1 MRYILILLLLANT
14 GRIVAQQDSLYQ
26 QLQNSSGVQRVDV
39 LIDIARSFQVGAAD
53 SVYKYGALA
62 YREAQQL
69 NYNNGQV
76 KALLNLGLAKRM
88 ISQYDSS
95 LVYFNTGLGQCD
107 SVDTPD
113 LVAELHMGIGGAYYY
128 KSMPD
133 VALTYFTRA
142 AEGFEKLKLEER
154 LTSAYS
160 NLGIVMNAIGQDEKA
175 LDYYRK
181 ALAYAVKHNLLNVEL
196 PTLINIAVYYDNL
209 EKNDSA
215 FYYANRCY
223 EVSKQQNLKYAM
235 ARALMILPGIYS
247 RMELYRQAL
256 VSAKEGKELF
266 EEMGD
271 SGRLLSMTYEE
282 AVAYAGLRQH
292 NKALEM
298 CKQLIEALDD
308 RQSLKEKVFLL
319 ASQVS
324 SALGDHEQALVYH
337 EAFFEVYKNA
347 SIEKQKEQLTELEL
361 KYDTDRKSRE
371 IQQLAD
377 QARIQEL
384 TIQRQSITIIGGV
397 VVFVAIIFMSFLY
410 WRQKNLQKNIR
421 LIRLENNLL
430 RNQMNPHFIFN
441 ALSAIQKFV
450 VKGDAMQGASFIS
463 RFASLMRRY
472 LQQSRQET
480 ISLSE
485 EVETLTNYLDV
496 QKLRFNNLR
505 YEIIVDERINP
516 DATYIPPLMAQP
528 FIENALEHGVAG
540 KVDGKV
546 EISFEK
552 QGCNLV
558 VTMRDNGEGLRSDKG
573 ADHVSMATR
582 ITIERLEQMGASADD
597 LKVRNVIE
605 DGNIQGVEVSLVLRN
620 CIAG

>member
-1 MRYILILLLLANT
+1 MRYILILLSLACT
-14 GRIVAQQDSLYQ
+14 EHLIAQQDSLYQ
-26 QLQNSSGVQRVDV
+26 KLYSSSGVQRVDV
-39 LIDIARSFQVGAAD
+39 LTDIARSFQVGAAD
-53 SVYKYGALA
+53 SVFKYGALA

-95 LVYFNTGLGQCD
+95 LVYFNKALSQCD

-128 KSMPD
+128 KGMPD

-142 AEGFEKLKLEER
+142 AEGFEKLNLEER

-160 NLGIVMNAIGQDEKA
+160 NLGIVMNAVGQGEKA
-175 LDYYRK
+175 LEYYRK
-181 ALAYAVKHNLLNVEL
+181 ALAYATKHDLLNVKL

-209 EKNDSA
+209 ENNDSA

-223 EVSKQQNLKYAM
+223 EVSKQKNLKYAM
-235 ARALMILPGIYS
+235 ARALLILPGVYS
-247 RMELYRQAL
+247 RMELYPQAL
-256 VSAKEGKELF
+256 SSAREGKALF
-266 EEMGD
+266 KEMGD
-271 SGRLLSMTYEE
+271 SAKLRSMTYEE
-282 AVAYAGLRQH
+282 AAAYAGLKQH
-292 NKALEM
+292 DRALRM
-298 CKQLIEALDD
+298 CKQLIETLDD
-308 RQSLKEKVFLL
+308 GQSLKEKVLLL
-319 ASQVS
+319 ASKVS
-324 SALGDHEQALVYH
+324 TALGDHQQALTYH

-347 SIEKQKEQLTELEL
+347 SIEKQKQQLTELEL

-384 TIQRQSITIIGGV
+384 TIQRQSIAIISGV
-397 VVFVAIIFMSFLY
+397 AVFVAIILASFLY
-410 WRQKNLQKNIR
+410 WRQKSLRKNLRVIQ
-421 LIRLENNLL
+421 LENSLL

-463 RFASLMRRY
+463 RFAQLMRRY
-472 LQQSRQET
+472 LQQSRQEN

-485 EVETLTNYLDV
+485 EIETLTNYLDV
-496 QKLRFNNLR
+496 QRLRFSNLK
-505 YEIIVDERINP
+505 YEISVDESINP
-516 DATYIPPLMAQP
+516 DTIYIPPLMAQP
-528 FIENALEHGVAG
+528 FIENALEHGVSG

-546 EISFEK
+546 EISFDQ
-552 QGCNLV
+552 QGHDLK
-558 VTMRDNGEGLRSDKG
+558 VTIRDNGEGLRTDKG
-573 ADHVSMATR
+573 ADHASMATR
-582 ITIERLEQMGASADD
+582 ITMERLEQMGTSADD

-605 DGNIQGVEVSLVLRN
+605 DGNIHGVEVSLVLRN
-620 CIAG
+620 RIAG